1 MVNALIDMFT
11 SSCLIRKN
19 TKELRGKLLEIGLEY
34 KGRDAHVGSPW
45 LFVNR
50 GVFYEIYPSRPA
62 RHYEIV
68 DCKEN
73 ERLFLAIASIQDRA
87 DTNQWMVNID
97 TNEWYYSLEDYC
109 YKRFLPCRWNKANIQ
124 QLKEHFK
131 E

>member
-1 MVNALIDMFT
+1 MVNELSDMFT

-19 TKELRGKLLEIGLEY
+19 TKELRDKLLEIGLKY
-34 KGRDAHVGSPW
+34 KGSDAHVGSPC

-50 GVFYEIYPSRPA
+50 GVFYEIYPSTPA
-62 RHYEIV
+62 RHYVIV

-73 ERLFLAIASIQDRA
+73 ERLFLAIASIQDRV
-87 DTNQWMVNID
+87 DTNQWMVNVD
-97 TNEWYYSLEDYC
+97 TDEWYYSLEDYC
-109 YKRFLPCRWNKANIQ
+109 YKRLLPTRWYKANIQ